1 MSSLID
7 SITTYATATIVL
19 SLTLVVTTAPTI
31 MTIGGVIL
39 LGLRL
44 YVDVS
49 RAYRVWKGH
58 E

>member
-1 MSSLID
+1 MHTLLD
-7 SITTYATATIVL
+7 SITTYATAAVVL
-19 SLTLVVTTAPTI
+19 SLTLVVTNAPAI

-44 YVDVS
+44 YVDGS